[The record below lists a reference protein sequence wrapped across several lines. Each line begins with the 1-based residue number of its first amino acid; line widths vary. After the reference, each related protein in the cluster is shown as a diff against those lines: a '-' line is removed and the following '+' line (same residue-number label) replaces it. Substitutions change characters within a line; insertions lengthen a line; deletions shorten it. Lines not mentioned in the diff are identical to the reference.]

1 MYFDRTALK
10 LTLVSPPVGTLIS
23 LAGVQPELLPA
34 LTSVCLSVVAEL
46 EKKFKSNEQRMQKQ
60 RMELDELK
68 QNATVVRD
76 EIREQVQKY
85 SNCV

>member
-1 MYFDRTALK
+1 MLYVRYIWILE
-10 LTLVSPPVGTLIS
+10 LTLHSAAEITPP
-23 LAGVQPELLPA
+23 PFPM
-34 LTSVCLSVVAEL
+34 LTSVSLPVVAEL
-46 EKKFKSNEQRMQKQ
+46 EKKFKSNEQRMHKQ

-68 QNATVVRD
+68 ENATVVRD